1 MTENTESE
9 SVPSLRDVPTPAQV
23 VHAPIDRDQLRDAS
37 LRTTRQLTGRW
48 GKVVWIAGVIYAL
61 YYLWTSQVGIQSQEA
76 HRGYYWGVAG
86 FLIFLMYPTKKRSDS
101 TRPGLWDWTLAI
113 SSLVTAWYFVT
124 FFTDFVVRTPNLTT
138 TDMLMGAVA
147 IGLSLE
153 MTRRTI
159 GWSLTILASLA
170 ILYILFGPYFPAA
183 IAHRGYGPERF
194 ISNMYTSFNGLYGV
208 VAHVFA
214 TFVFLYIIFGAVLT
228 KSPAARF
235 LVELPYSMAA
245 HLRGGPAKVAI
256 TVSAVMASVSGS
268 SVANVM
274 TTGNFSIP
282 LMRKVGYS
290 REFSGG
296 VEAAASVGGQM
307 LPPVMGAGAF
317 LIAEFTQTP
326 YTTIV
331 LVSIIPALLYFLAV
345 YLLIDFRA
353 AQQKL
358 ATIPRSELERPLA
371 VLRRGWYFFIP
382 LAVIFTLIL
391 MRYSPAYAAFWGI
404 LSAFAVGFIPYEGE
418 RMNLRK
424 AADALAEGSTNS
436 LSIAG
441 VVGSIGIIIGVAN
454 LTGIGLRFS
463 DAVVSL
469 AGSSLLLGL
478 ILVTMSSWVLGLGLG
493 VTASYIVVAVLAAP
507 ALTELGLT
515 LLVAH
520 LIIFWVSQ
528 DANLTPPVCLAAFAA
543 ASIAGGRAMR
553 TGWESWKLGRGLYIV
568 PLLMA
573 YSPLIEGPPS
583 AAVVPLISGIIGI
596 FALTAG
602 MSYYWL
608 RPMPLVESW
617 AIMIAGGLLIVPDML
632 TNLIGLAVVVASLT
646 RQFVL
651 LRKER
656 RETAVTSGDVAPHI
670 PTNTESEEAQT

>member
-1 MTENTESE
+1 MTEDTRSE
-9 SVPSLRDVPTPAQV
+9 LVPSVTDVPAPASV
-23 VHAPIDRDQLRDAS
+23 LHAPLDPEQLKDAS

-86 FLIFLMYPTKKRSDS
+86 FLIFLTYPTKKRSDS
-101 TRPGLWDWTLAI
+101 TGPGLWDWTLAI
-113 SSLVTAWYFVT
+113 ASLVTAWYFVT
-124 FFTDFVVRTPNLTT
+124 YFTDFVVRTPNLTS
-138 TDMLMGAVA
+138 TDMLMGALA

-170 ILYILFGPYFPAA
+170 ILYILFGPHFPAA
-183 IAHRGYGPERF
+183 VAHRGYGPERF

-245 HLRGGPAKVAI
+245 TLRGGPAKVAI
-256 TVSAVMASVSGS
+256 AVSAVMASVSGS
-268 SVANVM
+268 PVANVM

-282 LMRKVGYS
+282 LMRKVGYG
-290 REFSGG
+290 REFAGG

-358 ATIPRSELERPLA
+358 ATIPRSELESPLA
-371 VLRRGWYFFIP
+371 VLRRGWYFFLP
-382 LAVIFTLIL
+382 LVVVFTLIL

-404 LSAFAVGFIPYEGE
+404 LAGLAVGFIPYEGE
-418 RMNLRK
+418 RLTLRK
-424 AADALAEGSTNS
+424 AADALAEGSVNS

-463 DAVVSL
+463 DAVVGL

-478 ILVTMSSWVLGLGLG
+478 VLVTMSSWVLGLGLG

-568 PLLMA
+568 PFLMA
-573 YSPLIEGPPS
+573 YSPLVEGPPS
-583 AAVVPLISGIIGI
+583 AAAVPLISGIIGI

-602 MSYYWL
+602 MSHYWL

-617 AIMIAGGLLIVPDML
+617 AMMIAGGLLIVPDMA
-632 TNLIGLAVVVASLT
+632 TNLIGLSVIAVSLT
-646 RQFVL
+646 RQVVL
-651 LRKER
+651 RR
-656 RETAVTSGDVAPHI
+656 RERHAMAVASTETGAHI
-670 PTNTESEEAQT
+670 PGETEGAKQ